1 MRYQPKDKKTTILMI
16 VAAIAAVLIAKSM
29 GFAST
34 RSATII
40 LYVSNEGRSNWS
52 ANYTMLDGTM
62 QKKVHTDDGRLSIS
76 VVTESGSISI
86 KVKDQDGNLVFD
98 ENNLETSSFEVEVSK
113 KAVVHIEA
121 DHHKGSFS
129 MIG

>member
-1 MRYQPKDKKTTILMI
+1 MI

-34 RSATII
+34 RSATRI

-76 VVTESGSISI
+76 VETESGSISI